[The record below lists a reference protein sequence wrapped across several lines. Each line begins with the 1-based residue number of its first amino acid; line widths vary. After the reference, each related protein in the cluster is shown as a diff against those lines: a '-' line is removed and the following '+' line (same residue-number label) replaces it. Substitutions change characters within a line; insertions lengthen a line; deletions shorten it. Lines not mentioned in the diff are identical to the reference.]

1 MSDLPSLEYS
11 QLTLDHI
18 ASILPGFDSS
28 DGSANRY
35 SWKQAL
41 AFRAVHPQRKPEIAF
56 SGVRDC
62 HLNRETPDGK
72 VLLENFSVSDPLAVR
87 LYSAVDI
94 PSRCILK
101 ENAKLDL
108 G

>member
-11 QLTLDHI
+11 QLTLDRV
-18 ASILPGFDSS
+18 ASNLPEFDSS
-28 DGSANRY
+28 DRSGYRS

-72 VLLENFSVSDPLAVR
+72 VLLENFR
-87 LYSAVDI
+87 
-94 PSRCILK
+94 
-101 ENAKLDL
+101 
-108 G
+108 